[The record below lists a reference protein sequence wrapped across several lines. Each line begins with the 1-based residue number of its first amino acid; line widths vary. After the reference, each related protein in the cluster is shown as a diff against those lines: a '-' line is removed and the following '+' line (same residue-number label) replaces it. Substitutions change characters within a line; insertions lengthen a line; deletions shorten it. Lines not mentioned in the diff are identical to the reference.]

1 MSKKLALIALVPLAL
16 GAGVASAQ
24 DYPMLDKV
32 ANKVIAKYQNSSCEQ
47 LFVQQNQPK
56 SAEEQ
61 KFVQLLQS
69 DPQLQQAFF
78 AKVAA
83 PIATKLFSCGLLP

>member
-1 MSKKLALIALVPLAL
+1 MSMKLPLIALLPLAL
-16 GAGVASAQ
+16 GAGAASAQ
-24 DYPMLDKV
+24 EYPLLDKV
-32 ANKVIAKYQNSSCEQ
+32 ANKVIEKYQTSSCEQ
-47 LFVQQNQPK
+47 LFEQKSQPK